1 MSRFIIWLINGFL
14 STFGICYIYYKI
26 TNAYQKINIKIIL
39 FYLLGVFGAA
49 FIEFYKLELLSCTFY
64 FFYFPFMFNWLNKIP
79 FNKLFFCIM
88 FIWFYGILVDILSI
102 LLTSVVFYIFKI
114 NINIYFSN
122 SELVSI
128 ILTFC
133 VSLILIF
140 SGRLKFLSNIYVWS
154 YQKTRNIKYSDV
166 LLIIFALFIFLIGF
180 IMFFNIENVDINVL
194 SMLVIILSI
203 VTFILLFRYKIDEVE
218 SKLYLNT
225 LKENNEFYIKM
236 EDENRIFKHNL
247 VAKLLSI
254 KSVSNEK
261 SMGLIQDLIEQFN
274 KSIDFSRNMKVIPYG
289 LNGIIY
295 QKLYSYIK
303 VLNVEISIELD
314 YDIFEV
320 LKPRRYNVFVEK
332 LVIALDNAI
341 ESCLNSDSK
350 SLVINIYDDNN
361 SVCIE
366 IENTFGNNIDLDLLG
381 NKDYSTKGKKHG
393 LGLFSAFRNNEAVMS
408 VKIVNNIFVN
418 RITAKKH
425 LVD

>member
-64 FFYFPFMFNWLNKIP
+64 FFYFPFMFNWLNKIS

-408 VKIVNNIFVN
+408 VKIVNNIFVS

>member
-1 MSRFIIWLINGFL
+1 MIRFIIWLINGFL

-26 TNAYQKINIKIIL
+26 TNANQKINTKIVL
-39 FYLLGVFGAA
+39 FYLLGVFSAT

-102 LLTSVVFYIFKI
+102 LFTSVVFYIFQI

-133 VSLILIF
+133 VSLILIV
-140 SGRLKFLSNIYVWS
+140 SGRLKFLSNMYVWS
-154 YQKTRNIKYSDV
+154 YQKIRNIKYSDV

-203 VTFILLFRYKIDEVE
+203 VTFILLFRYKVDEVE

-236 EDENRIFKHNL
+236 EDEKRIFKHNL

-254 KSVSNEK
+254 KSVSNKK
-261 SMGLIQDLIEQFN
+261 SMALIEDLILQFN
-274 KSIDFSRNMKVIPYG
+274 KSVDFSKMMKVIPYG

-295 QKLYSYIK
+295 QKLYSYMND
-303 VLNVEISIELD
+303 LNIEVSNDLD
-314 YDIFEV
+314 YDIFEF
-320 LKPRRYNVFVEK
+320 LKPRRYNVFIEK
-332 LVIALDNAI
+332 MVIALDNAI
-341 ESCLNSDSK
+341 ESCLNSDGK
-350 SLVINIYDDNN
+350 SLVINIYDDDN
-361 SVCIE
+361 SICVE
-366 IENTFGNNIDLDLLG
+366 IENTFGNDINLDLLG
-381 NKDYSTKGKKHG
+381 SKDYSTKGHKHG
-393 LGLFSAFRNNEAVMS
+393 LGLFSAFRNNEAS
-408 VKIVNNIFVN
+408 LNVKIVNNIFVSK
-418 RITAKKH
+418 ITAKKH
-425 LVD
+425 HID